1 MNTFRVLYDEFYQ
14 TDYVDGPA
22 KISGDIKITSDRLK
36 KIIFDVNGVLAGGGI
51 YLVMV
56 SDSTAARASNRTI
69 L

>member
-36 KIIFDVNGVLAGGGI
+36 KIIFDVNGS
-51 YLVMV
+51 V
-56 SDSTAARASNRTI
+56 SRWWNILSNGK
-69 L
+69 